1 MEKVVAVVYDN
12 RVYEALNR
20 QLKINR
26 RVAIFGLITTVYI
39 IGQQLTL
46 MEQKRQ
52 IQKLMNPEGE

>member
-12 RVYEALNR
+12 RVYEALNH